1 MKTVL
6 ITGGS
11 GLIGEELSK
20 LLKSKGYRLHAL
32 SRSEEAIPN
41 YDQTFVWDVNAGT
54 IDENALDG
62 VTQIVHLAGA
72 GIADSPWTDERKRV
86 ILESRVKSIELVRT
100 ALEKRNQKIDA
111 LVSGSAIGWYGAI
124 SDDKLHT
131 ENEPAADDFMGKTCS
146 AWEGAAGKFENLSA
160 RIVKIRTGVVLA
172 KDGGALEQMKK
183 PFKFFVGSALGSG
196 MQQIPWIHLKDI
208 AKVYANA
215 IENNLYTGAINATA
229 TESCTNYEFSKT
241 LAKVMHRP
249 MLPVAVPSLVLR
261 LALGDMSKVVLE
273 GSSVSNQKL
282 RSLGYTFEFD
292 DLKEALSDLLKH

>member
-1 MKTVL
+1 M
-6 ITGGS
+6 
-11 GLIGEELSK
+11 IGKELSK

-32 SRSEEAIPN
+32 SRSAEAIPN

-54 IDENALDG
+54 IDETALDN
-62 VTQIVHLAGA
+62 VTHVVHLAGA
-72 GIADSPWTDERKRV
+72 GIADSPWTDERKRI
-86 ILESRVKSIELVRT
+86 ILESRVKSIELVRK
-100 ALEKRNQKIDA
+100 ALENRNQKVEA

-124 SDDKLHT
+124 SDGKLHV
-131 ENEPAADDFMGKTCS
+131 EDEPAADDFMGKTCS
-146 AWEGAAGKFENLSA
+146 AWEGAADKFENLSA

-196 MQQIPWIHLKDI
+196 KQQIPWIHIKDI
-208 AKVYANA
+208 ALVFANA
-215 IENNLYTGAINATA
+215 IEKESYSGAINATA
-229 TESCTNYEFSKT
+229 TESCTNCQFSKT

-249 MLPVAVPSLVLR
+249 MLPIAVPSFVLQ

-282 RSLGYTFEFD
+282 RSLGYTFELD
-292 DLKEALSDLLKH
+292 DLKKALSDLLKH